1 MLLIRSI
8 WPSRP
13 DLIQRLLLLLLSG
26 IYCGLSWW
34 FQQGWVELSCVVK
47 GGLVV
52 TWPRYLE
59 GKEIL
64 KWWLAGLD
72 DSSLCLCSPFFF
84 PHFNYNPFTRGWAK
98 EKFRAGLPTFH
109 RQNKHQRKSRYSELR
124 AGSCEVWVE
133 GRAGEKVS
141 SLPLEPEF
149 IISRASK
156 AAQKL

>member
-1 MLLIRSI
+1 MLSVFVLYFFGLSVLRKSTRSQSFLSCISLRTSIVIKNVGSIKVSIRAMLLIRSI

-98 EKFRAGLPTFH
+98 EKFRAGSTD
-109 RQNKHQRKSRYSELR
+109 
-124 AGSCEVWVE
+124 
-133 GRAGEKVS
+133 
-141 SLPLEPEF
+141 
-149 IISRASK
+149 IS
-156 AAQKL
+156 QTE